1 MGSRGSIS
9 GSSHKSS
16 KVFGVELADQLKSE
30 GGQVPSVIIACV
42 AAVEK
47 RGLEVEGIYRVSGA
61 ATQTNKLRD
70 AFSQG
75 KYVILS
81 GSFFHFFLKK

>member
-1 MGSRGSIS
+1 
-9 GSSHKSS
+9 
-16 KVFGVELADQLKSE
+16 VELADQLKSE
-30 GGQVPSVIIACV
+30 GGQVPSVIVACV

-61 ATQTNKLRD
+61 ATQTNKLRE

-81 GSFFHFFLKK
+81 KFLFFSFFFKIFF